1 MFTYQHVD
9 YVRGKKVIEGTI
21 LSTDE
26 KPTEFG
32 NGSKLLEM
40 DTSTLYIYDE
50 QNATWRAW

>member
-21 LSTDE
+21 LSTDT

-40 DTSTLYIYDE
+40 DTSKLYIYDE
-50 QNATWRAW
+50 QNKTWREW